1 MKRLQRLLAIA
12 LSVITVLSLF
22 AFTSCKGKS
31 KVDLQKYVTI
41 TSEGV
46 NGKGYIRTDTNVPSE
61 LNLIEEY
68 KISEAQAYTL
78 RKLLTN
84 LEISYDDSLNDKFS
98 NGDKIHI
105 KLLFL
110 PSEADETGCEFV
122 NNEFEYT
129 VDGLVV
135 PIDCDPFKDLK
146 VTFSGEN
153 GSGKVELDD
162 SKIEEKTKSA
172 VIFNVYNSDGEI
184 IENALYGGL
193 SNGDKIT
200 IEVEESDYVNF
211 LQTKK
216 EYTVSGLKAPVTVNN
231 IEKVDRTEINKEFE
245 HEIKY
250 KYEGESESYCD
261 FYKNGKIIENITAK
275 SQVFTMKSFEPLGA
289 YYGYHKK
296 YTNIYE
302 YSVIYKIT
310 GDLDIEGEKYSD
322 VSAYIKCSVENP
334 TEINNVMTTDG
345 VDSSKYWNESDDSN
359 VYEKFKKESFNY
371 VLYDEKYRQSDI
383 KY

>member
-1 MKRLQRLLAIA
+1 MKKAKNILAF
-12 LSVITVLSLF
+12 VLSLLIITSLF
-22 AFTSCKGKS
+22 SLTSCKGKP

-61 LNLIEEY
+61 LNLIDEY
-68 KISEAQAYTL
+68 KISEEQAYTL
-78 RKLLTN
+78 RELLTN

-122 NNEFEYT
+122 NNEFDYE
-129 VDGLVV
+129 VNGLVI

-146 VTFSGEN
+146 VTFSGES

-162 SKIEEKTKSA
+162 SQYDEKARSE
-172 VIFNVYNSDGEI
+172 IILYVYNSDGER
-184 IENALYGGL
+184 IESALYGSL

-200 IEVEESDYVNF
+200 VEAEGSDYVNL

-231 IEKVDRTEINKEFE
+231 IEKIDRTEINKEFE

-261 FYKNGKIIENITAK
+261 FYKNGKVIENITAK

-289 YYGYHKK
+289 YYGYHRE
-296 YTNIYE
+296 YTDIYE

-322 VSAYIKCSVENP
+322 VSAYIMCSIDYP

-345 VDSSKYWNESDDSN
+345 VDSSKYWNASDDSN

-371 VLYDEKYRQSDI
+371 VLYDEKYTQTDI

>member
-1 MKRLQRLLAIA
+1 MKRIQSILAVA
-12 LSVITVLSLF
+12 LSAVTVLSLF
-22 AFTSCKGKS
+22 AFTSCKGKP

-46 NGKGYIRTDTNVPSE
+46 NGKGYIRKDTDVPSE
-61 LNLIEEY
+61 LNLIDEY
-68 KISEAQAYTL
+68 KISEAQAYAL

-122 NNEFEYT
+122 NNEFDYT

-146 VTFSGEN
+146 VSFSGES
-153 GSGKVELDD
+153 GSGKVELDK

-172 VIFNVYNSDGEI
+172 VTFNVYNSDGEI

-200 IEVEESDYVNF
+200 VEVEESDYVNF

-216 EYTVSGLKAPVTVNN
+216 EYTVSGLKAPVTIDN
-231 IEKVDRTEINKEFE
+231 IEKIDRTEINK
-245 HEIKY
+245 
-250 KYEGESESYCD
+250 
-261 FYKNGKIIENITAK
+261 
-275 SQVFTMKSFEPLGA
+275 
-289 YYGYHKK
+289 
-296 YTNIYE
+296 
-302 YSVIYKIT
+302 
-310 GDLDIEGEKYSD
+310 
-322 VSAYIKCSVENP
+322 
-334 TEINNVMTTDG
+334 
-345 VDSSKYWNESDDSN
+345 
-359 VYEKFKKESFNY
+359 
-371 VLYDEKYRQSDI
+371 
-383 KY
+383 